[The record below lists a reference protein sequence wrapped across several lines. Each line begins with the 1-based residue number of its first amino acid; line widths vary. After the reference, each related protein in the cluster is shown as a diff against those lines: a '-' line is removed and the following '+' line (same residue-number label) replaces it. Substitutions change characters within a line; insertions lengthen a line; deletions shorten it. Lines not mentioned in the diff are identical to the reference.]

1 MIFEQVSI
9 ASVRHLDAPHRITS
23 AELDE
28 QLQPTLDRLGIE
40 PGLLE
45 SVAGI
50 KARRF
55 WDPGVEPSEVAT
67 VAAERAI
74 EEAGINRDRIGI
86 VINTSVCRD
95 FIEPSVACL
104 VHGNLH
110 LGEHC
115 VNFDVGN
122 ACLGFLN
129 GMDIIG
135 NMIERREVEYGLVV
149 NGEGS
154 RFLIE
159 TTIERLLQ
167 ESCDEKM
174 YREQFAALTLG
185 SGAVAMVL
193 AHSDLVPDGPR
204 YLGGVK
210 VAATQH
216 NRLCLGQRDQMWT
229 HTRKLLYAGLEV
241 STKAWGLGQKYL
253 GWSSQDVDEFAMH
266 QISKVHST
274 QLIETLGIGPE
285 KCHFIYPEFGNIGP
299 ASVPTVLSKA
309 LDAGRI
315 AKGDKVL
322 LGGIGSGINCVAAGV
337 LW

>member
-9 ASVRHLDAPHRITS
+9 ASVRHHDAPHRITS

-28 QLQPTLDRLGIE
+28 QLKPTLDRLGIE

-55 WDPGVEPSEVAT
+55 WDAGVEPSQVAT
-67 VAAERAI
+67 IAAERAI

-86 VINTSVCRD
+86 VLNTSVCRD
-95 FIEPSVACL
+95 YIEPSVACL

-129 GMDIIG
+129 GMDIVG
-135 NMIERREVEYGLVV
+135 YMIERREVEYGLIV

-154 RFLIE
+154 RFIIE

-185 SGAVAMVL
+185 SGAAAMVL
-193 AHSDLVPDGPR
+193 GHSDLVPDGPR

-216 NRLCLGQRDQMWT
+216 NRLCLGQTDRMET
-229 HTRKLLYAGLEV
+229 HTRKLLHAGLEV
-241 STKAWGLGQKYL
+241 SAKAWAIGQKYL
-253 GWSSQDVDEFAMH
+253 GWSSDDVDEFAMH
-266 QISKVHST
+266 QISQVHSS
-274 QLIETLGIGPE
+274 LLVEGLGIAPE
-285 KCHFIYPEFGNIGP
+285 KCHLIFPEFGNIGP
-299 ASVPTVLSKA
+299 AGVPTVLSKA
-309 LDAGRI
+309 LEQKRI
-315 AKGDKVL
+315 EKGDKVL